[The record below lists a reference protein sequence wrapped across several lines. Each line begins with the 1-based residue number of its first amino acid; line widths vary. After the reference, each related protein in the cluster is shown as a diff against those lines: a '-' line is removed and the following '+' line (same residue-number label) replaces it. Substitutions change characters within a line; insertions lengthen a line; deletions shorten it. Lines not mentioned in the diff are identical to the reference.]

1 MEQNREQNME
11 TSDVKLLVKQY
22 VSSGFKDEVV
32 KLFEEDIAY
41 GVPAEQA
48 KQYMKKTLSIDQQ
61 RIISQAIRNRYPVEL
76 ITVLAENGL
85 NYFQM
90 QEIINAYSGG
100 MDLEKVLEIANQK
113 SNAYE
118 MKQAFQKVIA
128 AMEEVKTEVESP
140 PAKIP
145 QEVTDMLKRL
155 EENLASGVSQD
166 YLQSIE
172 EQLRSLKQS
181 DDSESE
187 AVRALKGSIEQLE
200 RQMGDQQDRLN
211 EANRHI
217 VNQENEIKS
226 LRKEKEDMLREKQE
240 LERTV
245 ERLNE
250 KRKKEETPS
259 GMPKQETVMSQNISK
274 PEPQKEAVYQET
286 RIPVHY
292 QTTIPTRSG
301 TAIPVTVER
310 LEGRPQRGLFA
321 MAEKIFPNKPVKNL
335 VRQLVGKG
343 LNREQMQAI
352 KTAIES
358 GLTDEEVADIID
370 SGFSA
375 EEMLSAIEIVVADR
389 NYN

>member
-61 RIISQAIRNRYPVEL
+61 RIISQVIRNGYPMEL

-128 AMEEVKTEVESP
+128 SMEEVKTEVESNP
-140 PAKIP
+140 SEIP

-155 EENLASGVSQD
+155 EDSLASGVSQD
-166 YLQSIE
+166 YLKRIE
-172 EQLRSLKQS
+172 EQLRCLKQS

-187 AVRALKGSIEQLE
+187 AVKTLKESIEQLE
-200 RQMGDQQDRLN
+200 RQMGNQQDRLN

-217 VNQENEIKS
+217 REQENEIKA

-245 ERLNE
+245 EMFE
-250 KRKKEETPS
+250 KRKKEETPV
-259 GMPKQETVMSQNISK
+259 GMQKQATVMEQSISK

-286 RIPVHY
+286 TIPVHY
-292 QTTIPTRSG
+292 QTAIPTRSG

-370 SGFSA
+370 SGFNA